1 MVIVERPN
9 EGLKYI
15 RKLVTLKLHNPLEF
29 KLTLSEI
36 EQNHSSLMFQKIIQ
50 AIDKLI
56 SMEYKVK
63 HVDESV
69 FDHWNS
75 SNYVCFDNSE
85 LEYPD
90 QWEILK
96 FWLNRVGLVSISN
109 SIEKTIRTLYD
120 ICKLCTFQ
128 F

>member
-36 EQNHSSLMFQKIIQ
+36 EQKFSSLTFQKIIQ

-85 LEYPD
+85 LEYSD

-109 SIEKTIRTLYD
+109 SIEKTIRTL
-120 ICKLCTFQ
+120 
-128 F
+128 

>member
-36 EQNHSSLMFQKIIQ
+36 EQNYSSPTFQKIIQ

-63 HVDESV
+63 HFDESV

-75 SNYVCFDNSE
+75 SNYVCFDNSK

-109 SIEKTIRTLYD
+109 SIFALFLRNI
-120 ICKLCTFQ
+120 
-128 F
+128 

>member
-36 EQNHSSLMFQKIIQ
+36 EQNYSSPTFQKIIQ

-63 HVDESV
+63 HFDESV

-75 SNYVCFDNSE
+75 SNYVCFDNSK

-96 FWLNRVGLVSISN
+96 FWLNRVGLVSIMIQFGKKVSLI
-109 SIEKTIRTLYD
+109 SIT
-120 ICKLCTFQ
+120 
-128 F
+128 